1 MRFPASTQ
9 LNGVMA
15 LMVTAVVIGVSTVA
29 LAQHSYLEPGAISQ
43 NNVPTTDA
51 MPSPAMPSPLPETIT
66 LGQPCNHP
74 YVVAIPSRNDDVLD
88 RVQAIVEYAFI
99 TESRFGPYVQ
109 AGASPRRRPAEQV
122 SRQLRRAGFDARV
135 IYRPIACGS

>member
-1 MRFPASTQ
+1 MHFPASTQ
-9 LNGVMA
+9 LNRVMA
-15 LMVTAVVIGVSTVA
+15 LTVTVVVVGMSTVA
-29 LAQHSYLEPGAISQ
+29 FAQQSVESEAISQ
-43 NNVPTTDA
+43 TNTPATDA
-51 MPSPAMPSPLPETIT
+51 PITDATSAALPDTIT

-74 YVVAIPSRNDDVLD
+74 YVVAIPRPDEALLD
-88 RVQAIVEYAFI
+88 RVQTIVGAAFI
-99 TESRFGPYVQ
+99 TESRLGFYVQ